1 MPAFLWESLCRKEFT
16 ETTAW
21 IVGGSSTSK
30 LSPPIE
36 ATNYDNLP
44 PARSKYVATYQN
56 RLFLGDDDFWFWS
69 DPFKM
74 DTFNNKVFNYIA
86 LTKSTGGR
94 HTGGIEFG
102 DHMVLFTETQTWGLT
117 NVDMDIPQLFP
128 IALGIGCV
136 APDSIAAGD
145 GLLVWLASDGFYAW
159 DGSNNPPKKISSKMD
174 GAFSKMSFDAH
185 GGSKATIHNRR
196 YDIRLSNPDY
206 SVIGNAYRFTFET
219 GEWSKISHVGFSSS
233 LFPLATIFAPLG
245 NNDAGYIHPLWGKVD
260 YGTGAGEYGLF
271 LGELT
276 TQDAGS
282 NYTCYGDMHFPVPP
296 GELFTP
302 YRIKAYYQA
311 ADGWGTPAFSF
322 LNSDVIGSS
331 VGTISTGTADTGDDY
346 SVIGGTFSQVGRGS
360 SCLKVRF
367 SVSSAA
373 GGTVN
378 RQRLFG
384 ALLQGKASDIRR
396 GGV

>member
-1 MPAFLWESLCRKEFT
+1 LWT
-16 ETTAW
+16 E
-21 IVGGSSTSK
+21 
-30 LSPPIE
+30 
-36 ATNYDNLP
+36 D
-44 PARSKYVATYQN
+44 
-56 RLFLGDDDFWFWS
+56 
-69 DPFKM
+69 
-74 DTFNNKVFNYIA
+74 
-86 LTKSTGGR
+86 
-94 HTGGIEFG
+94 
-102 DHMVLFTETQTWGLT
+102 QTWGLT
-117 NVDMDIPQLFP
+117 NVDLDVPQLFP
-128 IALGIGCV
+128 IALGVGCV
-136 APDSIAAGD
+136 APDAACVVD
-145 GLLVWLASDGFYAW
+145 GVLIWPARDGFYAW
-159 DGSNNPPKKISSKMD
+159 AGGKEPPIKISAKMD
-174 GAFSKMSFDAH
+174 EAFGDMSFETH
-185 GGSKATIHNRR
+185 GGSKATGHRR
-196 YDIRLSNPDY
+196 KYDVRISSPDY
-206 SVIGNAYRFTFET
+206 STIGAAYRFSLDSA
-219 GEWSKISHVGFSSS
+219 EWSTLTPTGFSST
-233 LFPLATIFAPLG
+233 LFPLTTVYAPLG
-245 NNDAGYIHPLWGKVD
+245 NNDAGGVHPLWGKVD

-311 ADGWGTPAFSF
+311 TDGWGTPAFSF

-331 VGTISTGTADTGDDY
+331 VGIISTGAADTGDDY